1 MNNHGNI
8 RKLIDLRHHLHREPE
23 VSGNEE
29 QTAKTLLQFL
39 KQQHPDLLVTAVG
52 GHGIIAVYNGEI
64 FGRTIL
70 LRCDMDA
77 LPINESTE
85 VKYRSAASGI
95 SHKCGHDGHMA
106 IMCGVA
112 VELAENRPDRGTVI
126 LLFQP
131 AEETGQGA
139 ARVIS
144 RLDYMPDFCY
154 ALHNLPGFP
163 LGDIITRNGPF
174 AGASRGMIIELK
186 GQSSHAAQPLEGI
199 SPAPAVASLISY
211 FGEVSKHSEGIIATL
226 IHASIGEV
234 SFGTSP
240 GDATVMVTLRAP
252 TAEEMDNL
260 SQDVTR
266 QINRTCEEEKLQC
279 KISWTE
285 EFPATANAELP
296 NSVILQT
303 AEYLGY
309 KTTNLEKT
317 FHWSEDFGHF
327 TEKYPGALFGLGSG
341 LNTPPLHNPEF
352 DFPDQLIPIGIAM
365 FKGIIERSLKL

>member
-8 RKLIDLRHHLHREPE
+8 QRLIDLRHQLHREPE
-23 VSGNEE
+23 LSGNEE
-29 QTAKTLLQFL
+29 QTANTLLQFL

-64 FGRTIL
+64 PGRTVL

-112 VELAENRPDRGTVI
+112 AELAENKPVRGTVI

-144 RLDYMPDFCY
+144 QLDYKPDLCY
-154 ALHNLPGFP
+154 ALHNLPGFSM
-163 LGDIITRNGPF
+163 GSVITKDGAF
-174 AGASRGMIIELK
+174 AGASRGMIIKFEGK
-186 GQSSHAAQPLEGI
+186 CSHASQPLEGT
-199 SPAPAVASLISY
+199 SPALAVASLITFFSK
-211 FGEVSKHSEGIIATL
+211 VSKHSEGIIATL
-226 IHASIGEV
+226 IHASIGEAA
-234 SFGTSP
+234 FGTSP
-240 GDATVMVTLRAP
+240 GKATVMVTLRAP
-252 TAEEMDNL
+252 TTKKMSQF
-260 SQDVTR
+260 SQDVTQ
-266 QINRTCEEEKLQC
+266 QINLICEEEKLQY
-279 KISWTE
+279 ILSWAE
-285 EFPATANAELP
+285 EFPVTANAELP
-296 NSVILQT
+296 NSIIRQT
-303 AEYLGY
+303 AEQLGY
-309 KTTNLEKT
+309 KTRDAKRT
-317 FHWSEDFGHF
+317 FPWSEDFGHF
-327 TEKYPGALFGLGSG
+327 TERYPGAIFGLGSG
-341 LNTPPLHNPEF
+341 VNTALLHSSEY

-365 FKGIIERSLKL
+365 FKGIIDRSLKL